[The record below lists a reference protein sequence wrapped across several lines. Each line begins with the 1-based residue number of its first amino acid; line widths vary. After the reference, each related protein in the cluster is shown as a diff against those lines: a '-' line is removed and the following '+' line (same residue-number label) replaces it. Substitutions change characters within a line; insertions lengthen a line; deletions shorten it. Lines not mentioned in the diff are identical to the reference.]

1 MRLFSCGRPRL
12 VILLLASFA
21 VASAALAQPYNDETP
36 AERDARMAWWREARF
51 GMFIHW
57 GVYSVPAGEYKAQRF
72 DHIGEWIMLDGHIPV
87 AEYREYAREFNP
99 VKYDPEYWAQVA
111 ADAGMKYIVITS
123 KHHDGFALF
132 PSDVT
137 DWDIAD
143 ASPYGKDLVGPLRE
157 AARKRGLRF
166 GLYYSQAQDWTHP
179 GGAKATRPGRHGPEG
194 WDPAQAGDFDEYLE
208 KIAIP
213 QTREILSRYDLDILW
228 WDTPVQ
234 MNEERAQRFLPL
246 LKPYPKLIV
255 NNRLVRPTPKG
266 DFDTPEQRIPGTGI
280 EGDWETCMT
289 MNRTWGYKFYDHDWK
304 SAETLITNLID
315 IASKGGNFLLNIGP
329 KSDGTIPHESIDRL
343 QAIGRWM
350 KINGEAIYGTTAS
363 PTSRPDWGRITKK
376 VSGDGTTL
384 YLHVFEWPSDG
395 LLPVK
400 VANEVIESHL
410 LSDRSRKFEVD
421 RSEKTGL
428 TIRLTGDAPDPI
440 ASVVVL
446 KLRGEPN
453 VLVRATPQGEDGRV
467 KLKAVDV
474 DIHSRM
480 NTTPRVESQDEN
492 AHLGYWTD
500 PTAWVQFKFQLN
512 LPGTFDVIAE
522 TAAANDGNQLQ
533 IEIGDERLKFEVPN
547 SRDMAMFKEN
557 SAGRIALSKPGVYEV
572 NVRPVEQGWKEV
584 NLRSITLVPVE

>member
-1 MRLFSCGRPRL
+1 MRFNAHCRL
-12 VILLLASFA
+12 GYMVLVAVTFAAA
-21 VASAALAQPYNDETP
+21 VAAHAQPYSEETP
-36 AERDARMAWWREARF
+36 AERDTRMGWWREARF

-57 GVYSVPAGEYKAQRF
+57 GVYSVPAGEYNGQRF

-87 AEYREYAREFNP
+87 AEYREYAKHFNP
-99 VKYDPEYWAQVA
+99 TKYDPEYWAQLA

-132 PSDVT
+132 PSKVT

-143 ASPYGKDLVGPLRE
+143 ASPYGKDLIGPLRE

-179 GGAKATRPGRHGPEG
+179 GGAKARHSIAG
-194 WDPAQAGDFDEYLE
+194 WDPAHDGDFDEYLD

-228 WDTPVQ
+228 WDTPVE
-234 MNEERAQRFLPL
+234 MDPDRASRFLPL
-246 LKPYPKLIV
+246 LEPYPKLIV
-255 NNRLVRPTPKG
+255 NNRLVRPGPPRG

-280 EGDWETCMT
+280 DGDWETCMT

-304 SAETLITNLID
+304 SPETLITNLID

-329 KSDGTIPHESIDRL
+329 KSDGTIPQESIDRL

-350 KINGEAIYGTTAS
+350 KVNGEAIYGTTAS
-363 PTSRPDWGRITKK
+363 PTSRPNWGRITKK
-376 VSGDGTTL
+376 VSSDSTTL

-395 LLPVK
+395 MLPVK
-400 VANEVIESHL
+400 VGNEVVDCHL
-410 LSDRSRKFEVD
+410 LAEPSREFKVD

-428 TIRLTGDAPDPI
+428 NVNLTGNAPDPI
-440 ASVVVL
+440 ASVVEL

-453 VLVRATPQGEDGRV
+453 VLVRATPQDENGRV
-467 KLKAVDV
+467 VLKAVDV

-500 PTAWVQFKFQLN
+500 PAAWVQFKFQLN
-512 LPGTFDVIAE
+512 TPGTFDVIAD
-522 TAAANDGNQLQ
+522 TAAANDGNQLNF
-533 IEIGDERLKFEVPN
+533 EISGEQLKLDVPN
-547 SRDMAMFKEN
+547 TRNMAAFTET
-557 SAGRIALSKPGVYEV
+557 SAGRVTLPNPGVYEV
-572 NVRPVEQGWKEV
+572 DVRPIEQGWKEV
-584 NLRSITLVPVE
+584 NLRTIKLVPIK

>member
-1 MRLFSCGRPRL
+1 MQFNDGRWLRF
-12 VILLLASFA
+12 VILIAAFSTA
-21 VASAALAQPYNDETP
+21 AAALAQPYTDEAP
-36 AERDARMAWWREARF
+36 AERDARMGWWREARF

-57 GVYSVPAGEYKAQRF
+57 GVYSVPAGEYKGQRF

-87 AEYREYAREFNP
+87 VEYREYAKQFNP
-99 VKYDPEYWAQVA
+99 VKYDPEFWAQLA

-132 PSDVT
+132 PSEVT

-143 ASPYGKDLVGPLRE
+143 ASPYGKDLIGPLRD

-179 GGAKATRPGRHGPEG
+179 GGAKATRPQHGPQG
-194 WDPAQAGDFDEYLE
+194 WDRAQAGDFDEYLD

-228 WDTPVQ
+228 WDTPVE
-234 MNEERAQRFLPL
+234 MNPERAERFLPL

-255 NNRLVRPTPKG
+255 NNRLVRPGPPKG

-280 EGDWETCMT
+280 DGDWETCMT

-329 KSDGTIPHESIDRL
+329 KSDGTIPQQSIDRL
-343 QAIGRWM
+343 RAIGRWM
-350 KINGEAIYGTTAS
+350 KVNSEAIYGTTAS

-376 VSGDGTTL
+376 VSPDATTL
-384 YLHVFEWPSDG
+384 YLHVFDWPSDG
-395 LLPVK
+395 MLPVK
-400 VANEVIESHL
+400 VANEVDECYSL
-410 LSDRSRKFEVD
+410 ADPSRKFEVN

-428 TIRLTGDAPDPI
+428 NVRLTGDAPDPI
-440 ASVVVL
+440 ASVVAL

-453 VLVRATPQGEDGRV
+453 VLVRATPQGEDGSV
-467 KLKAVDV
+467 VLKAVDA

-500 PTAWVQFKFQLN
+500 PTAWVQFKFQLITS
-512 LPGTFDVIAE
+512 GTFDVVAE
-522 TAAANDGNQLQ
+522 TAAANNGNELNIKLGDKQLKLQ
-533 IEIGDERLKFEVPN
+533 VPN
-547 SRDMAMFKEN
+547 TGDLAAYKET
-557 SAGRIALSKPGVYEV
+557 SAGRVTLSKPGVYELD
-572 NVRPVEQGWKEV
+572 VRPLEQGWKEV
-584 NLRSITLVPVE
+584 NLRSIKLVPVD